1 MASTASLSP
10 HKRSHLFIELEEYS
24 GRKWQETGR
33 WNHALEEDRLGNDG
47 TQSWSRPH
55 LPTISFH
62 ALIHLRVALSATNV
76 MLDVPGNTFSSVVDV
91 VLTGLV
97 AAGDLKKEVVPHV
110 QEALRRLGDSAS
122 GSPML
127 KVTSPALR
135 ESSPPKADATLALPV
150 LSTTPLPAPAL
161 GESSRTR
168 LACVSSRDTL
178 PALPPPPVEVVA
190 AEQGEDTP
198 NKSPPAVQSP
208 ENGEAK
214 NWCKT
219 ANGIKPARKGV
230 GGFDGS
236 VSLDDPMRA
245 RSGCELDPRPLADT
259 MLAPEADGQ
268 EALDLLIA
276 HVAFV
281 DVPVMAFVRCAEAVD
296 AGCESHAPVRYLF
309 LLIGPESEMASSTA
323 MAHALAGVM
332 LDEQLVAGI
341 AEATN
346 PDDFLRVLDNHLEHV
361 AILPHVHLPHTHHQA
376 GHSSGNVS
384 HGHGHSTSASESSHP
399 SSDNPS
405 AESDSDED
413 EVVLAEVCARHEA
426 VA

>member
-1 MASTASLSP
+1 
-10 HKRSHLFIELEEYS
+10 
-24 GRKWQETGR
+24 
-33 WNHALEEDRLGNDG
+33 
-47 TQSWSRPH
+47 
-55 LPTISFH
+55 
-62 ALIHLRVALSATNV
+62 
-76 MLDVPGNTFSSVVDV
+76 
-91 VLTGLV
+91 
-97 AAGDLKKEVVPHV
+97 
-110 QEALRRLGDSAS
+110 
-122 GSPML
+122 
-127 KVTSPALR
+127 
-135 ESSPPKADATLALPV
+135 
-150 LSTTPLPAPAL
+150 
-161 GESSRTR
+161 
-168 LACVSSRDTL
+168 
-178 PALPPPPVEVVA
+178 
-190 AEQGEDTP
+190 
-198 NKSPPAVQSP
+198 
-208 ENGEAK
+208 
-214 NWCKT
+214 
-219 ANGIKPARKGV
+219 
-230 GGFDGS
+230 
-236 VSLDDPMRA
+236 
-245 RSGCELDPRPLADT
+245 